1 MIDYL
6 EIFKKSLDKLKYEGN
21 YRVFAD
27 LEKLAGNF
35 PQALNYKDNS
45 VSEVTVWCSNDY
57 LGMSQNKDVL
67 ENMTNALKKVGA
79 GSGGTRNISGT
90 NHYHVLLERELC
102 YLHQKEAALLFNSGY
117 LANQA
122 TLSTLGKKIP
132 NCVFFSDEKNHASM
146 IQGIK
151 NSGAKKVI
159 FKHNNLNDLEKN
171 LQKFPKSQPKIIAFE
186 SVYSMDG
193 DFSPIRSISNLA
205 KKYNA
210 LTFLDEVHAVGI
222 YGERGAGVAER
233 DKVMDQVDIIQGT
246 LAKAFGVIGG
256 YITAKKETIDFV
268 RSFSSGFIFTTS
280 LPPCIAAGAYAS
292 IRHLKF
298 SSSEREKLF
307 KVVKDLKSSLKK
319 NNIPFIDNNSHI
331 IPVIIGDPL
340 LCKKASQILL
350 DDFQVYVQPINYPTV
365 PKGEER
371 LRITASPQHTP
382 KMIKKLVT
390 ALCSVYKNLEINK
403 SIPVPLDKD
412 SVAPSTT
419 NLASSN
425 VNAPIPAS

>member
-1 MIDYL
+1 MNYNQF
-6 EIFKKSLDKLKYEGN
+6 FKEELNKLKAEGN

-27 LEKLAGNF
+27 LEKIAGNF
-35 PQALNYKDNS
+35 PQALNYKEDN

-57 LGMSQNKDVL
+57 LGMSQKKIVI
-67 ENMTNALKKVGA
+67 ESMINAIQKVGA

-122 TLSTLGKKIP
+122 TLSTLGKKLP
-132 NCVFFSDEKNHASM
+132 DCVFISDEKNHASM

-151 NSGAKKVI
+151 NSGAKKLI
-159 FKHNNLNDLEKN
+159 FKHNDLIDLEKK
-171 LQKFPKSQPKIIAFE
+171 LQAAEKNQTKVILFE

-193 DFSPIRSISNLA
+193 DFSPIREICNLA

-222 YGERGAGVAER
+222 YGNRGAGVAE
-233 DKVMDQVDIIQGT
+233 KLGVMDQIDIIQGT
-246 LAKAFGVIGG
+246 LAKSFGVIGG
-256 YITAKKETIDFV
+256 YITGRRELVDFI
-268 RSFSSGFIFTTS
+268 RSFASGFIFTTS

-298 SSSEREKLF
+298 SDEERKLMMDN
-307 KVVKDLKSSLKK
+307 VKKLKYQLKR
-319 NNIPFIDNNSHI
+319 NNIPFLDNNSHI
-331 IPVIIGDPL
+331 IPVLIGDPK

-350 DDFQVYVQPINYPTV
+350 DDFRIYVQPINHPTV
-365 PKGEER
+365 PRGTER
-371 LRITASPQHTP
+371 LRLTCSPNHSQ
-382 KMIKKLVT
+382 KMIKELVKAFKLVFE
-390 ALCSVYKNLEINK
+390 NL
-403 SIPVPLDKD
+403 SIKY
-412 SVAPSTT
+412 A
-419 NLASSN
+419 A
-425 VNAPIPAS
+425 

>member
-1 MIDYL
+1 MNYNQF
-6 EIFKKSLDKLKYEGN
+6 FKEELNKLKDEGN

-27 LEKLAGNF
+27 LEKIAGNF
-35 PQALNYKDNS
+35 PQALNYKEDN

-57 LGMSQNKDVL
+57 LGMSQKNIVI
-67 ENMTNALKKVGA
+67 ESMINAIQKVGA

-122 TLSTLGKKIP
+122 TLSTLGKKLP
-132 NCVFFSDEKNHASM
+132 DCVFISDEKNHASM

-151 NSGAKKVI
+151 NSGAKKLI
-159 FKHNNLNDLEKN
+159 FKHNDLIDLEKK
-171 LQKFPKSQPKIIAFE
+171 LQAAEKNQTKVILFE

-193 DFSPIRSISNLA
+193 DFSPIREICKLA

-222 YGERGAGVAER
+222 YGNRGAGVAE
-233 DKVMDQVDIIQGT
+233 KPGVMDQIDIIQGT
-246 LAKAFGVIGG
+246 LAKSFGVIGG
-256 YITAKKETIDFV
+256 YITGRKELVDFI
-268 RSFSSGFIFTTS
+268 RSFASGFIFTTS

-298 SSSEREKLF
+298 SDEERKLMLDN
-307 KVVKDLKSSLKK
+307 VKKLKYQLKK
-319 NNIPFIDNNSHI
+319 NNIPFLDNNSHI
-331 IPVIIGDPL
+331 IPVLIGDPK

-350 DDFQVYVQPINYPTV
+350 DDFRIYVQPINHPTV
-365 PKGEER
+365 PRGTER
-371 LRITASPQHTP
+371 LRITCSPNHSQ
-382 KMIKKLVT
+382 KMIKELVK
-390 ALCSVYKNLEINK
+390 AFRLVFENL
-403 SIPVPLDKD
+403 SIKY
-412 SVAPSTT
+412 A
-419 NLASSN
+419 A
-425 VNAPIPAS
+425 

>member
-1 MIDYL
+1 MNYNQF
-6 EIFKKSLDKLKYEGN
+6 FKEELNKLKDEGN

-27 LEKLAGNF
+27 LEKIAGNF
-35 PQALNYKDNS
+35 PQALNYKEDN

-57 LGMSQNKDVL
+57 LGMSQKNIVI
-67 ENMTNALKKVGA
+67 ESMINAIQKVGA

-122 TLSTLGKKIP
+122 TLSTLGKKLP
-132 NCVFFSDEKNHASM
+132 DCVFISDEKNHASM

-151 NSGAKKVI
+151 NSGAKKLI
-159 FKHNNLNDLEKN
+159 FKHNDLIDLEKK
-171 LQKFPKSQPKIIAFE
+171 LQAAEKNQTKVILFE

-193 DFSPIRSISNLA
+193 DFSPIREICKLA

-222 YGERGAGVAER
+222 YGNRGAGVAE
-233 DKVMDQVDIIQGT
+233 KLGVMDQIDIIQGT
-246 LAKAFGVIGG
+246 LAKSFGVIGG
-256 YITAKKETIDFV
+256 YITGRKELVDFI
-268 RSFSSGFIFTTS
+268 RSFASGFIFTTS

-298 SSSEREKLF
+298 SDEERKLMLDN
-307 KVVKDLKSSLKK
+307 VKKLKYQLKK
-319 NNIPFIDNNSHI
+319 NNIPFLDNNSHI
-331 IPVIIGDPL
+331 IPVLIGDPK

-350 DDFQVYVQPINYPTV
+350 DDFRIYVQPINHPTV
-365 PKGEER
+365 PRGTER
-371 LRITASPQHTP
+371 LRITCSPNHNQ
-382 KMIKKLVT
+382 KMIKELVK
-390 ALCSVYKNLEINK
+390 AFRLVFENL
-403 SIPVPLDKD
+403 SIKY
-412 SVAPSTT
+412 A
-419 NLASSN
+419 A
-425 VNAPIPAS
+425 

>member
-1 MIDYL
+1 MNYNQF
-6 EIFKKSLDKLKYEGN
+6 FKEELNKLKDEGN

-27 LEKLAGNF
+27 LEKIAGNF
-35 PQALNYKDNS
+35 PQALNYKEDN

-57 LGMSQNKDVL
+57 LGMSQKNIVI
-67 ENMTNALKKVGA
+67 ESMINAIQKVGA

-122 TLSTLGKKIP
+122 TLSTLGKKLP
-132 NCVFFSDEKNHASM
+132 DCVFISDEKNHASM

-151 NSGAKKVI
+151 NSGAKKLI
-159 FKHNNLNDLEKN
+159 FKHNDLIDLEKK
-171 LQKFPKSQPKIIAFE
+171 LQAAEKNQTKVILFE

-193 DFSPIRSISNLA
+193 DFSPIKEICKLA

-222 YGERGAGVAER
+222 YGNRGAGVAE
-233 DKVMDQVDIIQGT
+233 KLGVMDQIDIIQGT
-246 LAKAFGVIGG
+246 LAKSFGVIGG
-256 YITAKKETIDFV
+256 YITGRKELVDFI
-268 RSFSSGFIFTTS
+268 RSFASGFIFTTS

-298 SSSEREKLF
+298 SDEERKLMLDN
-307 KVVKDLKSSLKK
+307 VKKLKYQLKK
-319 NNIPFIDNNSHI
+319 NNIPFLDNNSHI
-331 IPVIIGDPL
+331 IPVLIGDPK

-350 DDFQVYVQPINYPTV
+350 DDFRIYVQPINHPTV
-365 PKGEER
+365 PRGTER
-371 LRITASPQHTP
+371 LRITCSPNHSQ
-382 KMIKKLVT
+382 KMIKELVKAFKLVFE
-390 ALCSVYKNLEINK
+390 NL
-403 SIPVPLDKD
+403 SIKY
-412 SVAPSTT
+412 A
-419 NLASSN
+419 A
-425 VNAPIPAS
+425 

>member
-1 MIDYL
+1 MNYNQF
-6 EIFKKSLDKLKYEGN
+6 FKEELNKLKDEGN

-27 LEKLAGNF
+27 LEKIAGNF
-35 PQALNYKDNS
+35 PQALNYKEDN

-57 LGMSQNKDVL
+57 LGMSQKKIVI
-67 ENMTNALKKVGA
+67 ESMINAIQKVGA

-122 TLSTLGKKIP
+122 TLSTLGKKLP
-132 NCVFFSDEKNHASM
+132 DCVFISDEKNHASM

-151 NSGAKKVI
+151 NSGAKKLI
-159 FKHNNLNDLEKN
+159 FKHNDLIDLEKK
-171 LQKFPKSQPKIIAFE
+171 LQAAEKNQTKVILFE

-193 DFSPIRSISNLA
+193 DFSPIKEICKLA

-222 YGERGAGVAER
+222 YGNRGAGVAE
-233 DKVMDQVDIIQGT
+233 KLGVMDQIDIIQGT
-246 LAKAFGVIGG
+246 LAKSFGVIGG
-256 YITAKKETIDFV
+256 YITGRKELVDFI
-268 RSFSSGFIFTTS
+268 RSFASGFIFTTS

-298 SSSEREKLF
+298 SDEERKLMF
-307 KVVKDLKSSLKK
+307 DNVKKLKYQLKK
-319 NNIPFIDNNSHI
+319 NNIPFLDNNSHI
-331 IPVIIGDPL
+331 IPVLIGDPK

-350 DDFQVYVQPINYPTV
+350 DDFRIYVQPINHPTV
-365 PKGEER
+365 PRGTER
-371 LRITASPQHTP
+371 LRITCSPNHSQ
-382 KMIKKLVT
+382 KMIKDLVK
-390 ALCSVYKNLEINK
+390 AFKIVFENL
-403 SIPVPLDKD
+403 SIKY
-412 SVAPSTT
+412 A
-419 NLASSN
+419 A
-425 VNAPIPAS
+425 

>member
-1 MIDYL
+1 MNYNQF
-6 EIFKKSLDKLKYEGN
+6 FKEELNKLKDEGN

-27 LEKLAGNF
+27 LEKIAGNF
-35 PQALNYKDNS
+35 PQALNYKEDN

-57 LGMSQNKDVL
+57 LGMSQKNIVI
-67 ENMTNALKKVGA
+67 ESMINAIQKVGA

-122 TLSTLGKKIP
+122 TLSTLGKKLP
-132 NCVFFSDEKNHASM
+132 DCVFISDEKNHASM

-151 NSGAKKVI
+151 NSGAKKLI
-159 FKHNNLNDLEKN
+159 FKHNDLIDLEKK
-171 LQKFPKSQPKIIAFE
+171 LQAAEKNQTKVILFE

-193 DFSPIRSISNLA
+193 DFSPIREICKLA

-222 YGERGAGVAER
+222 YGNRGAGVAE
-233 DKVMDQVDIIQGT
+233 KLGVMDQIDIIQGT
-246 LAKAFGVIGG
+246 LAKSFGVIGG
-256 YITAKKETIDFV
+256 YITGRKELVDFI
-268 RSFSSGFIFTTS
+268 RSFASGFIFTTS

-298 SSSEREKLF
+298 SDEERKLMLDN
-307 KVVKDLKSSLKK
+307 VKKLKYQLKK
-319 NNIPFIDNNSHI
+319 NNIPFLDNNSHI
-331 IPVIIGDPL
+331 IPVLIGDPK

-350 DDFQVYVQPINYPTV
+350 DDFRIYVQPINHPTV
-365 PKGEER
+365 PRGTER
-371 LRITASPQHTP
+371 LRITCSPNHSQ
-382 KMIKKLVT
+382 KMIKELVK
-390 ALCSVYKNLEINK
+390 AFRLVFENL
-403 SIPVPLDKD
+403 SIKY
-412 SVAPSTT
+412 A
-419 NLASSN
+419 A
-425 VNAPIPAS
+425 

>member
-1 MIDYL
+1 MINYS
-6 EIFKKSLDKLKYEGN
+6 EIFKNSLDKLKSEGN

-57 LGMSQNKDVL
+57 LGMSQNQDVL
-67 ENMTNALKKVGA
+67 DSMTNALKKVGA

-132 NCVFFSDEKNHASM
+132 NCIFFSDEKNHASM

-159 FKHNNLNDLEKN
+159 FKHNNLDDLEKN
-171 LQKFPKSQPKIIAFE
+171 LKKFPKSQPKIIAFE

-193 DFSPIRSISNLA
+193 DFSPIKSICSLA
-205 KKYNA
+205 QKYNA

-233 DKVMDQVDIIQGT
+233 DKVMDEVDIIQGT

-307 KVVKDLKSSLKK
+307 KVVSDLKNALKK
-319 NNIPFIDNNSHI
+319 NNIPFIDNKSHI
-331 IPVIIGDPL
+331 IPVIIGDPM
-340 LCKKASQILL
+340 LCKKASQMLL

-371 LRITASPQHTP
+371 LRITASPQHTS

-403 SIPVPLDKD
+403 SMSITLEKETVTPSTPNIAPSDAPAPVP
-412 SVAPSTT
+412 AP
-419 NLASSN
+419 
-425 VNAPIPAS
+425 

>member
-1 MIDYL
+1 MNYNQF
-6 EIFKKSLDKLKYEGN
+6 FKEELNKLKDEGN

-27 LEKLAGNF
+27 LEKIAGNF
-35 PQALNYKDNS
+35 PQALNYKEDN

-57 LGMSQNKDVL
+57 LGMSQKNIVI
-67 ENMTNALKKVGA
+67 ESMINAIQKVGA

-122 TLSTLGKKIP
+122 TLSTLGKKLP
-132 NCVFFSDEKNHASM
+132 DCVFISDEKNHASM

-151 NSGAKKVI
+151 NSGAKKLI
-159 FKHNNLNDLEKN
+159 FKHNDLIDLEKK
-171 LQKFPKSQPKIIAFE
+171 LQATEKNQTKVILFE

-193 DFSPIRSISNLA
+193 DFSPIREICKLA

-222 YGERGAGVAER
+222 YGNRGAGVAE
-233 DKVMDQVDIIQGT
+233 KLGVMDQIDIIQGT
-246 LAKAFGVIGG
+246 LAKSFGVIGG
-256 YITAKKETIDFV
+256 YITGRKELVDFI
-268 RSFSSGFIFTTS
+268 RSFASGFIFTTS

-298 SSSEREKLF
+298 SDEERKLMLDN
-307 KVVKDLKSSLKK
+307 VKKLKYQLKK
-319 NNIPFIDNNSHI
+319 NNIPFLDNNSHI
-331 IPVIIGDPL
+331 IPVLIGDPK

-350 DDFQVYVQPINYPTV
+350 DDFRIYVQPINHPTV
-365 PKGEER
+365 PRGTER
-371 LRITASPQHTP
+371 LRITCSPNHSQ
-382 KMIKKLVT
+382 KMIKDLVK
-390 ALCSVYKNLEINK
+390 AFRLVFENL
-403 SIPVPLDKD
+403 SIKY
-412 SVAPSTT
+412 A
-419 NLASSN
+419 A
-425 VNAPIPAS
+425 

>member
-1 MIDYL
+1 MNYNQF
-6 EIFKKSLDKLKYEGN
+6 FKEELNKLKDEGN

-27 LEKLAGNF
+27 LEKIAGNF
-35 PQALNYKDNS
+35 PQALNYKEDN

-57 LGMSQNKDVL
+57 LGMSQKNIVI
-67 ENMTNALKKVGA
+67 ESMINAIQKVGA

-122 TLSTLGKKIP
+122 TLSTLGKKLP
-132 NCVFFSDEKNHASM
+132 DCVFISDEKNHASM

-151 NSGAKKVI
+151 NSGAKKLI
-159 FKHNNLNDLEKN
+159 FKHNDLIDLEKK
-171 LQKFPKSQPKIIAFE
+171 LQAAEKNQTKVILFE

-193 DFSPIRSISNLA
+193 DFSPIREICKLA

-222 YGERGAGVAER
+222 YGNRGAGVAE
-233 DKVMDQVDIIQGT
+233 KLGVMDQIDIIQGT
-246 LAKAFGVIGG
+246 LAKSFGVIGG
-256 YITAKKETIDFV
+256 YITGRKELVDFI
-268 RSFSSGFIFTTS
+268 RSFASGFIFTTS

-298 SSSEREKLF
+298 SDEERKLMLDN
-307 KVVKDLKSSLKK
+307 VKKLKYQLKK
-319 NNIPFIDNNSHI
+319 NNIPFLDNNSHI
-331 IPVIIGDPL
+331 IPVLIGDPK

-350 DDFQVYVQPINYPTV
+350 DDFRIYVQPINHPTV
-365 PKGEER
+365 PRGTER
-371 LRITASPQHTP
+371 LRLTCSPNHSQ
-382 KMIKKLVT
+382 KMIKELVK
-390 ALCSVYKNLEINK
+390 AFRLVFENL
-403 SIPVPLDKD
+403 SIKY
-412 SVAPSTT
+412 A
-419 NLASSN
+419 A
-425 VNAPIPAS
+425 

>member
-1 MIDYL
+1 MNYNQF
-6 EIFKKSLDKLKYEGN
+6 FKEELNKLKDEGN

-27 LEKLAGNF
+27 LEKIAGNF
-35 PQALNYKDNS
+35 PQALNYKEDN

-57 LGMSQNKDVL
+57 LGMSQKNIVI
-67 ENMTNALKKVGA
+67 ESMINAIQKVGA

-122 TLSTLGKKIP
+122 TLSTLGKKLP
-132 NCVFFSDEKNHASM
+132 DCVFISDEKNHASM

-151 NSGAKKVI
+151 NSGAKKLI
-159 FKHNNLNDLEKN
+159 FKHNDLIDLEKK
-171 LQKFPKSQPKIIAFE
+171 LQAAEKNQTKVILFE

-193 DFSPIRSISNLA
+193 DFSPIREICKLA

-222 YGERGAGVAER
+222 YGNRGAGVAE
-233 DKVMDQVDIIQGT
+233 KLGVMDQIDIIQGT
-246 LAKAFGVIGG
+246 LAKSFGVIGG
-256 YITAKKETIDFV
+256 YITGRKELVDFI
-268 RSFSSGFIFTTS
+268 RSFASGFIFTTS

-298 SSSEREKLF
+298 SDEERKLMLDN
-307 KVVKDLKSSLKK
+307 VKKLKYQLKK
-319 NNIPFIDNNSHI
+319 NNIPFLDNNSHI
-331 IPVIIGDPL
+331 IPDLIGDSK

-350 DDFQVYVQPINYPTV
+350 DDFRIYVQPINHPTV
-365 PKGEER
+365 PRGTER
-371 LRITASPQHTP
+371 LRITCSPNHSQ
-382 KMIKKLVT
+382 KMIKDLVK
-390 ALCSVYKNLEINK
+390 AFRLVFENL
-403 SIPVPLDKD
+403 SIKY
-412 SVAPSTT
+412 A
-419 NLASSN
+419 A
-425 VNAPIPAS
+425 

>member
-1 MIDYL
+1 MNYNQF
-6 EIFKKSLDKLKYEGN
+6 FKEELNKLKDEGN

-27 LEKLAGNF
+27 LEKIAGNF
-35 PQALNYKDNS
+35 PQALNYKEDN

-57 LGMSQNKDVL
+57 LGMSQKKIVIQS
-67 ENMTNALKKVGA
+67 MINAIQKVGA

-122 TLSTLGKKIP
+122 TLSTLGKKLP
-132 NCVFFSDEKNHASM
+132 DCVFISDEKNHASM

-151 NSGAKKVI
+151 NSGAKKLI
-159 FKHNNLNDLEKN
+159 FKHNDLIDLEKK
-171 LQKFPKSQPKIIAFE
+171 LQAAEKNQTKVILFE

-193 DFSPIRSISNLA
+193 DFSPIREICNLA

-222 YGERGAGVAER
+222 YGNRGAGVAE
-233 DKVMDQVDIIQGT
+233 KLGVMDQIDIIQGT
-246 LAKAFGVIGG
+246 LAKSFGVIGG
-256 YITAKKETIDFV
+256 YITGRRELVDFI
-268 RSFSSGFIFTTS
+268 RSFASGFIFTTS

-298 SSSEREKLF
+298 SDEERNLMMDNVKKL
-307 KVVKDLKSSLKK
+307 KYQLKR
-319 NNIPFIDNNSHI
+319 NNIPFLDNNSHI
-331 IPVIIGDPL
+331 IPVLIGDPK

-350 DDFQVYVQPINYPTV
+350 DDFRIYVQPINHPTV
-365 PKGEER
+365 PRGTER
-371 LRITASPQHTP
+371 LRITCSPNHSQ
-382 KMIKKLVT
+382 KMIKDLVK
-390 ALCSVYKNLEINK
+390 AFRLVFENL
-403 SIPVPLDKD
+403 SIKY
-412 SVAPSTT
+412 A
-419 NLASSN
+419 A
-425 VNAPIPAS
+425 

>member
-1 MIDYL
+1 MNYNQF
-6 EIFKKSLDKLKYEGN
+6 FKEELNKLKDEGN

-27 LEKLAGNF
+27 LEKIAGNF
-35 PQALNYKDNS
+35 PQALNYKEDN

-57 LGMSQNKDVL
+57 LGMSQKNIVI
-67 ENMTNALKKVGA
+67 ESMINAIQKVGA

-122 TLSTLGKKIP
+122 TLSTLGKKLP
-132 NCVFFSDEKNHASM
+132 DCVFISDEKNHASM

-151 NSGAKKVI
+151 NSGAKKLI
-159 FKHNNLNDLEKN
+159 FKHNDLIDLEKK
-171 LQKFPKSQPKIIAFE
+171 LQAAEKNQTKVILFE

-193 DFSPIRSISNLA
+193 DFSPIREICNLA

-222 YGERGAGVAER
+222 YGNRGAGVAE
-233 DKVMDQVDIIQGT
+233 KLGVMDQIDIIQGT
-246 LAKAFGVIGG
+246 LAKSFGVIGG
-256 YITAKKETIDFV
+256 YITGRKELVDFI
-268 RSFSSGFIFTTS
+268 RSFASGFIFTTS

-298 SSSEREKLF
+298 SDEERKLMLDN
-307 KVVKDLKSSLKK
+307 VKKLKYQLKK
-319 NNIPFIDNNSHI
+319 NNIPFLDNNSHI
-331 IPVIIGDPL
+331 IPVLIGDPK

-350 DDFQVYVQPINYPTV
+350 DDFRIYVQPINHPTV
-365 PKGEER
+365 PRGTER
-371 LRITASPQHTP
+371 LRITCSPNHSQ
-382 KMIKKLVT
+382 KMIKELVK
-390 ALCSVYKNLEINK
+390 AFRLVFENL
-403 SIPVPLDKD
+403 SIKY
-412 SVAPSTT
+412 A
-419 NLASSN
+419 A
-425 VNAPIPAS
+425 